1 MRINGTT
8 ALLASG
14 IWIAALATPAQAQ
27 QRQFNIPAGSLK
39 AALDAYGRQA
49 GRPIIYKADDV
60 RGARSPGYRGA
71 STPDAALDAILARS
85 GFSART
91 DSSGAIAIVRS
102 QTRISAVTEA
112 PSANGDDAGD
122 EAVPGDIVVTA
133 ARREQRLVDVP
144 MSITAVSQAELDRRG
159 AVSLLDLSR
168 SVPGLVVIES
178 GPGQN
183 QLFLRGVA
191 NPNGIAS
198 LVGVYLDE
206 IPVTGASLGQPDLQ
220 LVDLERVE
228 VLRGPQ
234 GTLYGQGSAGGTVRF
249 ITRRPDLNTVSGEAS
264 LSAYATEHGDF
275 SERFSGFVNV
285 PVIDDVLGFRVSGTL
300 ANIGGWVDQPAAGRK
315 DINDQ
320 LIRNVRIK
328 GLWKPADGLDIVG
341 TVVLHRNKGDG
352 LTVGA
357 DKHYDVDFPNGDP
370 LAREDFVDNYE
381 IYNLTATYDFGG
393 VELMSSTSHVDAHKY
408 SAGVALKLPGL
419 ETFNRDTLDS
429 KSFAQEVRLSSS
441 GKRRLNWVVGA
452 FYTDETIDRLQVLDL
467 YSEGEFLGVD
477 SLASSD
483 KSETVSVFGD
493 ISFSVT
499 DRFHLGTGLRYFHD
513 SRKRSRTAAPDQA
526 GTFESVN
533 PRFYA
538 SYDLAD
544 NVTLYANVAKG
555 FRSGGF
561 QGNGA
566 NRTFDPENVWSYEAG
581 TKGALDGFRWEVTGF
596 YSRYKGYQAFVL
608 GDGVFG
614 GLMNAG
620 NAEIYGVDW
629 LFSVD
634 PVKNLTLQFSG
645 NVTDTELVS
654 VLPASTSNITGDRL
668 DYIPDYSL
676 SASAEYRFRWTA
688 ETPGFAR
695 VDYNQIG
702 PGTVTDRSLD
712 IVAFRTNTL
721 NMLNARIGLEH
732 GRWGVEL
739 FGENLLGENGRQD
752 PLEALG
758 FGTRPRPRVI
768 GAKVKASF

>member
-1 MRINGTT
+1 MRINGHH
-8 ALLASG
+8 ASLAAG
-14 IWIAALATPAQAQ
+14 ICIAALATPAYAQ

-39 AALDAYGRQA
+39 SALDAYGRQA
-49 GRPIIYKADDV
+49 GRPIIYKADEV
-60 RGARSPGYRGA
+60 RGARSKGYRGTA
-71 STPDAALDAILARS
+71 TVDAALDAILMNS
-85 GFSART
+85 GFSARAGT
-91 DSSGAIAIVRS
+91 AGAIAIVRNQMRTS
-102 QTRISAVTEA
+102 MT
-112 PSANGDDAGD
+112 D
-122 EAVPGDIVVTA
+122 EAALTTDDGTGEEVYDDIVVTA
-133 ARREQRLVDVP
+133 ARREQKLIDVP
-144 MSITAVSQAELDRRG
+144 MSITAVSQAELERRG

-168 SVPGLVVIES
+168 GVPGLVVIES

-183 QLFLRGVA
+183 QIFLRGVA

-198 LVGVYLDE
+198 LVGVYMDE
-206 IPVTGASLGQPDLQ
+206 IPVTGASLGQLDLQ

-249 ITRRPDLNTVSGEAS
+249 ITRNPDLNSVSGEAS
-264 LSAYATEHGDF
+264 LSAYATRHGDF

-300 ANIGGWVDQPAAGRK
+300 ANIGGWIDQPAAGRK

-320 LIRNVRIK
+320 LIRNIRVK
-328 GLWKPADGLDIVG
+328 GLWRPADGLDIAG
-341 TVVLHRNKGDG
+341 TVVVHRNKGDG

-370 LAREDFVDNYE
+370 LAQEALVDNYE

-393 VELMSSTSHVDAHKY
+393 VQLMSSTSHVDAHKY
-408 SAGVALKLPGL
+408 NAGVALKLPGL

-429 KSFAQEVRLSSS
+429 KSFTQEVRLSST

-477 SLASSD
+477 SVDSSD
-483 KSETVSVFGD
+483 KSETISVFGD

-499 DRFHLGTGLRYFHD
+499 DRFQLGTGLRYFHD
-513 SRKRSRTAAPDQA
+513 SRKRARNGAPDQA

-538 SYDLAD
+538 SYDLAR
-544 NVTLYANVAKG
+544 NATLYANIAKG

-561 QGNGA
+561 QGNGV
-566 NRTFDPENVWSYEAG
+566 NTTFDPENVWSYEAG
-581 TKGALDGFRWEVTGF
+581 TKGGSGGFRWDVTGF
-596 YSRYKGYQAFVL
+596 YSKYKGYQAFVL
-608 GDGVFG
+608 GQGVFG

-629 LFSVD
+629 SFAVD
-634 PVKNLTLQFSG
+634 PVKNLTLQLSG
-645 NVTDTELVS
+645 NVTSTELVF

-668 DYIPDYSL
+668 DYIPDYSIA
-676 SASAEYRFRWTA
+676 ASAEYRFDWSA
-688 ETPGFAR
+688 ERPGFVR